1 MKVLT
6 AGAGGVFP
14 SGLVLGTVKDF
25 SVRELEGVASVTPAV
40 DLANLQDVFVIVRQK

>member
-40 DLANLQDVFVIVRQK
+40 DLADLQDVFVIIRQK